1 MVAISQGPAEIKE
14 KEIRTDWPV
23 EKGSDFGTTSQ
34 EGDVSNLVVQ
44 EKSLVDQRE
53 TVGFI

>member
-1 MVAISQGPAEIKE
+1 MVAISQGPAGIKE

-23 EKGSDFGTTSQ
+23 VKGSDFGSTKQ

-44 EKSLVDQRE
+44 IKSLVSE
-53 TVGFI
+53 EEKKGF

>member
-1 MVAISQGPAEIKE
+1 MVAISNGPAGIKE

-23 EKGSDFGTTSQ
+23 EKGTDFGNTSQ

-44 EKSLVDQRE
+44 EKSLVTE
-53 TVGFI
+53 EEKVGF